1 MPSELFGAAAAPLA
15 KSAVTR
21 GHRDADSDSGPSPR
35 SGLRERRRFWCDA
48 LVRNHSLSRRRE
60 REPRL
65 QVVLVRRAR
74 GLMGCSASEPLDCRT
89 LGQRTGHSSEL
100 IKIETRRRALDDFE
114 LFKKEL
120 GVSQFGS
127 IRKCRARAS
136 APAQQLPPMI
146 RSNTFDLFAMK
157 TVVKSRLRTRDDALR
172 EARVMMGLS
181 HHPHVLPLLAVYDE
195 PEQTHFVLRLC
206 STVTLFDRIPRK
218 PSSRGVEERVAR
230 RYLAQIASALEHLHA
245 HSICHRDVK
254 PENCLF
260 DLVATGGDIDAAALR
275 LADFGCAREL
285 GPAGARTLVGT
296 IEYAAPELL
305 RQKANY
311 HCGVDVWS
319 AGVVYYVLLC
329 GCYPFA
335 DENARALRKQILK
348 APLDDLLSRLPP
360 LTHRAI
366 AAGDGVE
373 EFKDVD
379 DARADAATA
388 ESLVMAMLD
397 RNPKTRIDARGVVAH
412 PLMKEARAGYTRAEA
427 PADANPELYS
437 GDGSDISARV

>member
-1 MPSELFGAAAAPLA
+1 
-15 KSAVTR
+15 
-21 GHRDADSDSGPSPR
+21 
-35 SGLRERRRFWCDA
+35 
-48 LVRNHSLSRRRE
+48 
-60 REPRL
+60 
-65 QVVLVRRAR
+65 
-74 GLMGCSASEPLDCRT
+74 
-89 LGQRTGHSSEL
+89 
-100 IKIETRRRALDDFE
+100 
-114 LFKKEL
+114 
-120 GVSQFGS
+120 
-127 IRKCRARAS
+127 
-136 APAQQLPPMI
+136 
-146 RSNTFDLFAMK
+146 
-157 TVVKSRLRTRDDALR
+157 
-172 EARVMMGLS
+172 MMGLS

-260 DLVATGGDIDAAALR
+260 DVVATGGDIDAAALR

-388 ESLVMAMLD
+388 ESLVMA
-397 RNPKTRIDARGVVAH
+397 RGPKRKTSEPLCFPSTSGGRLTSSGLSDGCRLALPPGIPRFAPPPLASIRASSTREGV
-412 PLMKEARAGYTRAEA
+412 
-427 PADANPELYS
+427 PELALFALF
-437 GDGSDISARV
+437 ARPLSLLVVLPLPFSLRASFLHSLSLLASSVIRAS

>member
-1 MPSELFGAAAAPLA
+1 M
-15 KSAVTR
+15 
-21 GHRDADSDSGPSPR
+21 
-35 SGLRERRRFWCDA
+35 
-48 LVRNHSLSRRRE
+48 RNHSLSRRRE

-260 DLVATGGDIDAAALR
+260 DLVATGDDADGLR

-285 GPAGARTLVGT
+285 SAAGARTLVGT

-311 HCGVDVWS
+311 HYGVDVWS
-319 AGVVYYVLLC
+319 AGVIAYILLC
-329 GCYPFA
+329 GHYPFA
-335 DENARALRKQILK
+335 HEDAHALRKQILR
-348 APLDDLLSRLPP
+348 APLDDLLSQLPP
-360 LTHRAI
+360 PTDQAT
-366 AAGDGVE
+366 AAGDE
-373 EFKDVD
+373 CKDFD
-379 DARADAATA
+379 DTRAAAATA
-388 ESLVMAMLD
+388 ESIVMAMLD
-397 RNPKTRIDARGVVAH
+397 RDPKTRIDAKGLIAH
-412 PLMKEARAGYTRAEA
+412 PWMMESRKDHDATRARAEA
-427 PADANPELYS
+427 PSAANPHLGSIDES
-437 GDGSDISARV
+437 DGLARV

>member
-1 MPSELFGAAAAPLA
+1 MGCTA
-15 KSAVTR
+15 
-21 GHRDADSDSGPSPR
+21 SGPLDS
-35 SGLRERRRFWCDA
+35 
-48 LVRNHSLSRRRE
+48 
-60 REPRL
+60 
-65 QVVLVRRAR
+65 
-74 GLMGCSASEPLDCRT
+74 SATTS
-89 LGQRTGHSSEL
+89 HSSEL
-100 IKIETRRRALDDFE
+100 IQIESRRRASDDFE
-114 LFKKEL
+114 LFPENDL
-120 GVSQFGS
+120 GISQFGT
-127 IRKCRARAS
+127 IRKCRVRATV
-136 APAQQLPPMI
+136 PAQKLPPTI
-146 RSNTFDLFAMK
+146 TATHSDLINLRFAMK
-157 TVVKSRLRTRDDALR
+157 TVVKSRCRSRDDPLR
-172 EARVMMGLS
+172 EARVMMGIS
-181 HHPHVLPLLAVYDE
+181 EHPHILPLLAVYDE

-206 STVTLFDRIPRK
+206 SNVTLFDRIARR
-218 PSSRGVEERVAR
+218 PSQRGVGERAAR
-230 RYLAQIASALEHLHA
+230 RHLAHIASALEHLHA

-260 DLVATGGDIDAAALR
+260 DLVATGDDTDAAALR

-285 GPAGARTLVGT
+285 SPAGARTLVGT